1 MLRCL
6 VAIQVLLLLVTV
18 PAAAGTID
26 DVDRLFGYGANHPNE
41 RQALQ
46 LIEAA
51 LKESPNDYQLL
62 WRTAR
67 SLYYT
72 ADGLPTEKERIKLY
86 ERAMEIGERAVA
98 QNPNGVEGHFWL
110 AASVGGFCRE
120 KGGISA
126 FKQVKKVRT
135 GMEMVLKLND
145 EFEEGAAYMAL
156 GEIDR
161 QLPGL
166 FGGNLKRSIAT
177 LEKGMQVAP
186 TNPEIKYALA
196 ESYREANRKADAR
209 KQIQELLELP
219 LNSPRANEYKRA
231 QENARKLLAKLK

>member
-1 MLRCL
+1 MLPL
-6 VAIQVLLLLVTV
+6 LLLLVTI

-26 DVDRLFGYGANHPNE
+26 DVDRLFGYGSDHSNE

-51 LKESPNDYQLL
+51 LKESPNDYQVL
-62 WRTAR
+62 WRATR

-72 ADGLPTEKERIKLY
+72 ADGLADEKERIKMY
-86 ERAMEIGERAVA
+86 ERAMEIGARAVA

-110 AASVGGFCRE
+110 AANVGGFCRD
-120 KGGISA
+120 KGGMTA
-126 FKQVKKVRT
+126 FRNVKKART

-145 EFEEGAAYMAL
+145 AYEEGAAYMAL

-177 LEKGMQVAP
+177 LEKGLTVAP
-186 TNPEIKYALA
+186 KNPEIKYALA

-231 QENARKLLAKLK
+231 QEKARQLLPKLK